1 MKIES
6 VLSTAAAVLLAMG
19 LAASAAHAAPASVY
33 KWVDEKGIVNYTPT
47 PPPAQRKAAVVNVA
61 PAVTGRSALYG
72 DSGAYDLYL
81 RDAAGQAELERLTGQ
96 SERARQA
103 QSREALTSAR
113 NQTAHE
119 QALDRCRSAR
129 HVDCA
134 SNPYPAGSA
143 FELISLYPYRQVV
156 RRAPAV
162 TRPATP

>member
-19 LAASAAHAAPASVY
+19 
-33 KWVDEKGIVNYTPT
+33 
-47 PPPAQRKAAVVNVA
+47 PAQRKAAVVNVA

-72 DSGAYDLYL
+72 YSGAYDLYL

-119 QALDRCRSAR
+119 QALDRCR
-129 HVDCA
+129 
-134 SNPYPAGSA
+134 NW
-143 FELISLYPYRQVV
+143 
-156 RRAPAV
+156 RAN
-162 TRPATP
+162 TI